1 MLREFITTRP
11 VLQEMIKGAF
21 LTETKGQKIYKTL
34 SKLTYRNKKMQLY
47 FRIVL
52 YHKG

>member
-21 LTETKGQKIYKTL
+21 LTETKGQKNIQ
-34 SKLTYRNKKMQLY
+34 N
-47 FRIVL
+47 FE
-52 YHKG
+52 